1 MTLVSI
7 LVPVYNAAAFLE
19 ETVLSVLAQS
29 HGEWELLLIDDGSTD
44 ATGAL
49 LRSLS
54 QIDPRIRIFRQANSG
69 TQAARNLGL
78 EHARG
83 EWIALLDHDDIWLP
97 RKLERQLEVARE
109 HPGVELLFCNFS
121 RWDGK
126 RELDRHFTRESRLP
140 RGIVL
145 EKLARRCLFGALTV
159 LIRREALLRAG
170 GFDVRFLRCGDWDL
184 WLRLAEQ
191 GVKVQGTL
199 DVLARWRVW
208 EGNLSGSI
216 PKMRREEVLVLEAA
230 LQRAATE
237 ERRAL
242 YRRCLSDKRGD
253 LAMHEALAQAGDGH
267 QVARAAW
274 QAWQL
279 SPGRLR
285 LLAIALSVCWPRALG
300 GRQLRDRALAKI
312 RRSY

>member
-1 MTLVSI
+1 
-7 LVPVYNAAAFLE
+7 
-19 ETVLSVLAQS
+19 
-29 HGEWELLLIDDGSTD
+29 
-44 ATGAL
+44 
-49 LRSLS
+49 
-54 QIDPRIRIFRQANSG
+54 
-69 TQAARNLGL
+69 
-78 EHARG
+78 
-83 EWIALLDHDDIWLP
+83 
-97 RKLERQLEVARE
+97 
-109 HPGVELLFCNFS
+109 
-121 RWDGK
+121 
-126 RELDRHFTRESRLP
+126 
-140 RGIVL
+140 
-145 EKLARRCLFGALTV
+145 
-159 LIRREALLRAG
+159 
-170 GFDVRFLRCGDWDL
+170 
-184 WLRLAEQ
+184 LRLAEQ

-208 EGNLSGSI
+208 EGNLSGSV

-274 QAWQL
+274 HAWQL